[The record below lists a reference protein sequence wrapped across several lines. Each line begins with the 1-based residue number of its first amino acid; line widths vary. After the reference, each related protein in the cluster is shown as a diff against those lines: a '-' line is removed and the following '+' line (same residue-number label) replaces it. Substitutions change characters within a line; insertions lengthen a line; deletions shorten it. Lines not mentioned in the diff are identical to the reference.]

1 MLKTAAFIYALI
13 AAAGPASARFG
24 EVVSSFQLPAILY
37 YSKAMAWDGSSLWV
51 CGFQRRYIFRFTT
64 AGSMTASFP
73 LGGGRGNYR
82 GATFDGRYLWVS
94 EKLDEPKPQ
103 RVFFT
108 RYTRQG
114 SVVGIFSHC
123 PWPGYDAGLA
133 WAKGYLRADNY
144 VLGTSGSI
152 VRTFRAPFYLHDLAW
167 DGRYLWSARWSD
179 FYMCRFTNRGSVVA
193 SFKVPG
199 GTYESSGAAFDGSYL
214 WLINKGWAY
223 RVDIDVIPVEPVSLG
238 KVKAIFR

>member
-1 MLKTAAFIYALI
+1 MLKAALLIFAL
-13 AAAGPASARFG
+13 AVAPLPASARFG

-37 YSKAMAWDGSSLWV
+37 DSKALAWDGSSLWV
-51 CGFQRRYIFRFTT
+51 CGYHSRYIYRFTT

-94 EKLDEPKPQ
+94 EKLDEPKPP
-103 RVFFT
+103 RVFFS
-108 RYTRQG
+108 RYTRSG

-133 WAKGYLRADNY
+133 WVKGYLRADNY
-144 VLGTSGSI
+144 ALATSGSI
-152 VRTFRAPFYLHDLAW
+152 VRSFKAPFYLHDLAW
-167 DGRYLWSARWSD
+167 DGRYLWSNRWSD
-179 FYMCRFTNRGSVVA
+179 FHMCRFTDGGSVVA
-193 SFKVPG
+193 SFNLPG

-223 RVDIDVIPVEPVSLG
+223 RVDIDVIGVEAASLG
-238 KVKAIFR
+238 KVKALFR